1 MANIQMRG
9 LDEYTRAL
17 SRLDLIA
24 RDRVC
29 GKAIY
34 AGAKVV
40 ADAIK
45 AAISEL
51 PEGKGR
57 GTPENPLAGPSR
69 PQKKGL
75 LAGFGITPMREDNGF
90 LNVKAGFAGY
100 NGVKTK
106 RWPNGQ
112 PNAMVAR
119 SVERGTSFM
128 RPNPFVK
135 KAVAATRRAAIET
148 MKKSVEENIEDQMK

>member
-1 MANIQMRG
+1 MAKIEMKG

-17 SRLDLIA
+17 SKLELNT
-24 RDRVC
+24 RDKVC

-40 ADAIK
+40 ADEIK
-45 AAISEL
+45 AAISAL
-51 PEGKGR
+51 PEGKGW
-57 GTPENPLAGPSR
+57 GTRDNPLAGPTP

-75 LAGFGITPMREDNGF
+75 LAGFGISHMMEDRGY
-90 LNVKAGFAGY
+90 LNVKIGFAGY
-100 NGVKTK
+100 NNAKTR

-135 KAVAATRRAAIET
+135 KTVAAVKSTALET
-148 MKKSVEENIEDQMK
+148 MKKSVDESIEDLMK